1 MKLTD
6 LFSGRTQYEGTV
18 QSGQEP
24 KSRAALANEISRQ
37 IRALVPGQTLH
48 GEIVGRNGGEVQVRL
63 AEDMILNARVDQNIY
78 LELGKDLTFEVK
90 NNGATLTLSPL
101 FTNVA
106 TDGNIIKALEMAG
119 LPVQE
124 KTVEMT
130 KQLMDSGLPIH
141 KAALQQVFREW
152 HAFMEEGKL
161 ADIINLH
168 KLNLPVNREN
178 VEQMA
183 SYRNLTYQLN
193 QTVDDITEQLSQVLD
208 TLTEEGKTQEAE
220 NLLGRI
226 LELAGETEG
235 EQAEAGQAASKTG
248 QTEAGQAASKV
259 GQTEAGQA
267 ASETGQPE
275 TGRSAQEAGQEGA
288 IQAAMEAGQT
298 ESGKKVSEAGQTEA
312 RRIISEGVESETLNT
327 APEDGQIK
335 GQISGAGQ
343 QEATALAKESGTT
356 LKQAL
361 AAVREQL
368 TANWSITPEELEEAE
383 KLGEFYKKFA
393 RQLNGLAKALEE
405 AGQADSGAGKA
416 VMTASRNVDF
426 MQQINQMYAYVQ
438 LPLKFGQERAHGDL
452 YVYTN
457 RKNLSTSGEGVSAL
471 LHLDMEN
478 LGPLDVYVKLQ
489 EARVSTKFYVR
500 DEETLDFLEAHM
512 DILTKRLADRGYS
525 CECSAMTREGEEEL
539 QDKGLKPLLEQEKS
553 MVLSHYA
560 FDVRT

>member
-152 HAFMEEGKL
+152 HAFMEEGEL

-220 NLLGRI
+220 KLLGRI

-235 EQAEAGQAASKTG
+235 EQAEA
-248 QTEAGQAASKV
+248 V
-259 GQTEAGQA
+259 QA

-288 IQAAMEAGQT
+288 SQAAMEAGQT
-298 ESGKKVSEAGQTEA
+298 ESGQKASEAGQTEA
-312 RRIISEGVESETLNT
+312 RQIISEGVESETLNT

-457 RKNLSTSGEGVSAL
+457 RKNLSTSEEGVSAL

>member
-6 LFSGRTQYEGTV
+6 LFSGRTQYEDTV

-152 HAFMEEGKL
+152 HAFMEEGEL

-220 NLLGRI
+220 KLLGRI

-235 EQAEAGQAASKTG
+235 EQAEAVQAASKTG
-248 QTEAGQAASKV
+248 QTESV
-259 GQTEAGQA
+259 QA

-275 TGRSAQEAGQEGA
+275 IGRSAQEAGQEGA

-298 ESGKKVSEAGQTEA
+298 ESGQKASEAGQTEA

-361 AAVREQL
+361 EAVREQL

-438 LPLKFGQERAHGDL
+438 LPLKLGQERAHGDL

-525 CECSAMTREGEEEL
+525 CECSAMTREGKEEL

>member
-6 LFSGRTQYEGTV
+6 LFSGKTQYEGTV

-141 KAALQQVFREW
+141 KTALQQVFREW
-152 HAFMEEGKL
+152 HAFMEEGEL

-208 TLTEEGKTQEAE
+208 TLAEEGKTPEAE
-220 NLLGRI
+220 KLLGRI
-226 LELAGETEG
+226 LEFAGETER
-235 EQAEAGQAASKTG
+235 EQAEAGQTIS
-248 QTEAGQAASKV
+248 EAGQAGV
-259 GQTEAGQA
+259 GQAASGTEQPEAGQA
-267 ASETGQPE
+267 ASEAEQPE
-275 TGRSAQEAGQEGA
+275 AGRSALEAGQTKA
-288 IQAAMEAGQT
+288 SQAALEAGQT
-298 ESGKKVSEAGQTEA
+298 EIGKKVSEAGQTEA
-312 RRIISEGVESETLNT
+312 RQIISEAGESEALNT
-327 APEDGQIK
+327 DPEDGQIK

-343 QEATALAKESGTT
+343 QATALTKEPVTT

-361 AAVREQL
+361 ASVREQL
-368 TANWSITPEELEEAE
+368 TANWSITPEELKEPE

-416 VMTASRNVDF
+416 VATASRNLDF

>member
-6 LFSGRTQYEGTV
+6 LFSGRTQYEDTV

-152 HAFMEEGKL
+152 HAFMEEGEL

-220 NLLGRI
+220 KLLGRI

-235 EQAEAGQAASKTG
+235 EQAEAVQAASKTG
-248 QTEAGQAASKV
+248 QTESV
-259 GQTEAGQA
+259 QA

-298 ESGKKVSEAGQTEA
+298 ESGQKASEAGQTEA

-335 GQISGAGQ
+335 GQISGTGQ
-343 QEATALAKESGTT
+343 QEATALAKGSGTT

-361 AAVREQL
+361 AAVMEQL
-368 TANWSITPEELEEAE
+368 TANWSITPEELEAAD

>member
-152 HAFMEEGKL
+152 HAFMEEGEL

-208 TLTEEGKTQEAE
+208 TLAAEGKIQEAE
-220 NLLGRI
+220 KLLGRI

-248 QTEAGQAASKV
+248 QTEAGQAAS
-259 GQTEAGQA
+259 
-267 ASETGQPE
+267 ETGQPE
-275 TGRSAQEAGQEGA
+275 TGRSALEAGQTKA
-288 IQAAMEAGQT
+288 SQAAMEAGQT
-298 ESGKKVSEAGQTEA
+298 ESGKKVSESGQTEA
-312 RRIISEGVESETLNT
+312 RQIISEGVESEILHT

-343 QEATALAKESGTT
+343 QEATALAKEPGTT

-416 VMTASRNVDF
+416 VMTASRNLDF

>member
-152 HAFMEEGKL
+152 HAFMEEGEL

-220 NLLGRI
+220 KLLGRI

-235 EQAEAGQAASKTG
+235 EQAEAVQAASKTG
-248 QTEAGQAASKV
+248 QTEAV
-259 GQTEAGQA
+259 QA

-288 IQAAMEAGQT
+288 IQAAKEAGQT
-298 ESGKKVSEAGQTEA
+298 ESGQKASEAVQTEA

-393 RQLNGLAKALEE
+393 KQLNGLAKVLEE

-457 RKNLSTSGEGVSAL
+457 RRNLSTSGEGVSAL

-525 CECSAMTREGEEEL
+525 CECSAMTREGKEEL